1 MAPDR
6 FDVGQGAQR
15 TLAGSSVSEVNLLR
29 AHCGS
34 ASLGPRKKRSRS
46 DLVDP
51 RRLASRNVK
60 TADDLYNYKVSQFNQ
75 GRNLWS
81 LRLL

>member
-1 MAPDR
+1 LQAVRCPKSICFGR
-6 FDVGQGAQR
+6 IAGA
-15 TLAGSSVSEVNLLR
+15 L
-29 AHCGS
+29 
-34 ASLGPRKKRSRS
+34 SLGPRKKQSRS

>member
-29 AHCGS
+29 EQ
-34 ASLGPRKKRSRS
+34 SRS

-81 LRLL
+81 LRLF